1 MDSNRHRKYAIKPRI
16 GLSENDI
23 KRLFRFN
30 ATRSVPVLAK
40 RTGLPYILIYN
51 IVHRRVRSV
60 SHRHY
65 TMLFGSPP
73 PAQAPL
79 KVDGQT
85 FRDMVDLW
93 LYLNDNLTRADLFR
107 ELHGQTTHQ
116 RVDHRLFNG
125 KIKVVDGR
133 LVHAMQQKF
142 AQAGIDKALLK
153 QWLDEYLTLSPTSRV
168 PYSEIRPTLF
178 FLKENLGIHPTSVL
192 KQSVTRYESGALKSV
207 PRQIADHA
215 EALKQAAEKM
225 LQSDSRLDAGRLR
238 ESVFGGKNGYT
249 LYADIREELMFV
261 IGQGGRGAKYFLGRS
276 LWTYA
281 HGKAKHIANRRVQKI
296 LRTCDQMIRQKPTL
310 ALSVLPRSRQRLF
323 IQPLLDV
330 LQGRTSQLLCRK
342 DGIDIEKR
350 ILSPSYRRDEYGKPY
365 HGFTP
370 FEMASQV
377 LGMRRSAFDLMV
389 TENCEIFR
397 SVGRYS
403 QRWYLSDLY
412 LRELSGRENFKMIL
426 AKYEWMAQN
435 RHRQQAPSD
444 VCLN

>member
-1 MDSNRHRKYAIKPRI
+1 MDSNSPRKYTIKPRI

-23 KRLFRFN
+23 KRLFRVN
-30 ATRSVPVLAK
+30 TTQSVSVLAK

-79 KVDGQT
+79 KVDGQM

-93 LYLNDNLTRADLFR
+93 LYLNDSLTRADLFR
-107 ELHGQTTHQ
+107 ELHGLSRHQ

-125 KIKVVDGR
+125 KINVVNGR
-133 LVHAMQQKF
+133 LVYTMQQKF
-142 AQAGIDKALLK
+142 AQAGIDKTLLK
-153 QWLDEYLTLSPTSRV
+153 QWLDEYSALSPTSRV

-192 KQSVTRYESGALKSV
+192 KQSVTRYESGTLKSV
-207 PRQIADHA
+207 PRSIADHA
-215 EALKQAAEKM
+215 EALKQAAETM
-225 LQSDSRLDAGRLR
+225 LQTDSRMDAVRLR
-238 ESVFGGKNGYT
+238 ESVIGGKNGYT

-261 IGQGGRGAKYFLGRS
+261 IGHGGRGAKYFLGRS
-276 LWTYA
+276 LWTYE
-281 HGKAKHIANRRVQKI
+281 HGKAKHIANWRVRKI
-296 LRTCDQMIRQKPTL
+296 LRMCDEIIRQKPTL
-310 ALSVLPRSRQRLF
+310 ALSVLPQSRQRLSV
-323 IQPLLDV
+323 QPFLDV
-330 LQGRTSQLLCRK
+330 LQGRTSQLLCQK
-342 DGIDIEKR
+342 DGIDLEKQ
-350 ILSPSYRRDEYGKPY
+350 ILSPSYRRDEYGNPY

-377 LGMRRSAFDLMV
+377 LGMRRRAFDLMV

-412 LRELSGRENFKMIL
+412 LRELSGKEKFRLIL

-444 VCLN
+444 ACLN